1 LAGVLVLGASV
12 NGKPAVSKTATEG
25 SIPSAPGSG
34 FCAVRTMNK
43 IVSFLKEVYVELT
56 KVTWLARKDV
66 VRSTIAVSFVVI
78 LVAIYVNVID
88 MGLNIFIKSI
98 IGGR

>member
-1 LAGVLVLGASV
+1 M
-12 NGKPAVSKTATEG
+12 N
-25 SIPSAPGSG
+25 
-34 FCAVRTMNK
+34 MNK
-43 IVSFLKEVYVELT
+43 IIGFLKEVYGELT

-66 VRSTIAVSFVVI
+66 VRSTIAVSFVVV
-78 LVAIYVNVID
+78 LVAIYVSVLD